1 MKSAPNILAYT
12 FDKGKA
18 TKKDSICSNTSRN
31 FGPQAKLEKLEINK
45 KIKKLIHY
53 DCNAFLDGEG
63 IDDDIPNED
72 EVYIK
77 ENLLD
82 KDKDQSNSK

>member
-1 MKSAPNILAYT
+1 M
-12 FDKGKA
+12 
-18 TKKDSICSNTSRN
+18 
-31 FGPQAKLEKLEINK
+31 
-45 KIKKLIHY
+45 
-53 DCNAFLDGEG
+53 DGEG

-82 KDKDQSNSK
+82 KKKEESNVR